1 MYGVVRLREYER
13 SLRKVS
19 QYRNFDIEE
28 LERVIGLL
36 RNNIPLES
44 RHKDHALK
52 GKYFGIRECH
62 IKNDLLLLYE
72 KHENKLIL
80 YLVDIG
86 THASVFEE

>member
-1 MYGVVRLREYER
+1 MYGVVELREFRR
-13 SLRKVS
+13 SIKRVS
-19 QYRNFDIEE
+19 QYRNFDRLE
-28 LERVIGLL
+28 LDRVVELL
-36 RNNIPLES
+36 RADKRLEP

-52 GKYFGIRECH
+52 GKYLGIRECH

-86 THASVFEE
+86 THTSVFGE